1 MWAPNNG
8 LWTAGSAEE
17 DGRHPRV
24 SVSSCEDRLLQLLEI
39 LISSRLRA
47 IPPLQDAVEVDTH
60 GIPSFPQTTQL
71 QFIISRRQTF
81 RLEARPVSWLSAN
94 DLPPICDSGLLAAFE
109 VTLLRTY
116 TIGRDSLPPDFPSLP
131 ELVTTIT
138 LIRGYDDRR
147 TRTRNGQLARYGS
160 PPRRLF
166 HLRVP
171 TLGTLLNLRP
181 RPS

>member
-1 MWAPNNG
+1 MLDTLDVNSSLKRTPWKWI
-8 LWTAGSAEE
+8 LTASPAF
-17 DGRHPRV
+17 PRQH
-24 SVSSCEDRLLQLLEI
+24 SFNS
-39 LISSRLRA
+39 
-47 IPPLQDAVEVDTH
+47 
-60 GIPSFPQTTQL
+60 SFPDDRHFGLKHVLCRGFPPTR
-71 QFIISRRQTF
+71 F
-81 RLEARPVSWLSAN
+81 
-94 DLPPICDSGLLAAFE
+94 PPICDSSLLAAFE

-116 TIGRDSLPPDFPSLP
+116 TIGRDSLPPNFPSLP

-166 HLRVP
+166 HLSVP